1 MLPRINLY
9 YTKSRKSRIWID
21 LVKLALNSNIH
32 AKFALWTI
40 KCDKMWQA
48 FSFPISRKAD
58 LCIRG
63 RFCCLFCNVPHHS
76 FTDSL
81 EQTATAAPSVSFEA
95 LSNSF
100 PIAYLSSAISIYY
113 AGRALKTVSK
123 YFHSQRPWSP
133 YHIECPQLH
142 GVKDSNTPNNHETR
156 RSPSSLK
163 SLVTEHPRRLRL
175 QIRIESTYI

>member
-81 EQTATAAPSVSFEA
+81 EQTATAALSVSFEA

-100 PIAYLSSAISIYY
+100 PIALYNIQYTLISSCICRLPS
-113 AGRALKTVSK
+113 GPS
-123 YFHSQRPWSP
+123 
-133 YHIECPQLH
+133 
-142 GVKDSNTPNNHETR
+142 GVQFQHLLCQQ
-156 RSPSSLK
+156 SLQNGFQIFPF
-163 SLVTEHPRRLRL
+163 STTLVTSSHWMSPAAWGERF
-175 QIRIESTYI
+175 

>member
-40 KCDKMWQA
+40 RCDKMWQA
-48 FSFPISRKAD
+48 FSFPIISRKAD

-76 FTDSL
+76 FTDTL

-100 PIAYLSSAISIYY
+100 PIASYNIFVFCHQHLLC
-113 AGRALKTVSK
+113 R
-123 YFHSQRPWSP
+123 Q
-133 YHIECPQLH
+133 
-142 GVKDSNTPNNHETR
+142 
-156 RSPSSLK
+156 SLENGFQIFPF
-163 SLVTEHPRRLRL
+163 STTLVTLSHWMSPAAWGERFEYTKPPRNTEVPIVTEESCHWPSEHPRRLKL
-175 QIRIESTYI
+175 